1 MKKLNK
7 YILFL
12 LLTIP
17 VLSLNAQDRNVVWV
31 HGLDGDQSSWA
42 HYEDIFSRERQINS
56 HRKTYNTSITIDYT
70 ANQVI
75 SSVDDILGNGATNSR
90 NIAIGHS
97 MGGVVIRDVDRLTG
111 TNKRFG
117 GLITVTAPNYGAPI
131 ANSILDG
138 SLESAA
144 INACNKISAGPIVQ
158 SLSLPWNIVGNI
170 TNQILCNYFIDN
182 DLVQNLQGN
191 PTINSDLRV
200 GSATINALNAYN
212 TTTPR
217 ICIYAQENSPV
228 HWRMFSSE
236 TSDNAN
242 DTEIVSYVN
251 TARNIYNAYYDY
263 NIAKGI
269 ANSWNPWLSVLYFN
283 RAAQWKKGRDWIDDS
298 ETIWNALIKTSRYE
312 TYTYTY
318 WDYRCIYDWADPMK
332 LRPPLPDE
340 CVWQWVYVTETRRVA
355 VSYPSDGLLPEYSQK
370 LQGLP
375 GGNYYHVNGANHLEV
390 RNMSNSSQGDIT
402 KIRFDQI
409 WDDRQPGDFFRTPK
423 R

>member
-1 MKKLNK
+1 MKNLNI

-12 LLTIP
+12 LVTIP

-31 HGLDGDQSSWA
+31 HGLGGDQSSWA
-42 HYEDIFSRERQINS
+42 HYEDIFSRERKINS
-56 HRKTYNTSITIDYT
+56 HRKTYNTSSTIDYT
-70 ANQVI
+70 ANEVI
-75 SSVDDILGNGATNSR
+75 SSVDNILGNGATNSR

-111 TNKRFG
+111 SNKRFG

-138 SLESAA
+138 SLEDEA

-158 SLSLPWNIVGNI
+158 SLSLPWNVVGNI
-170 TNQILCNYFIDN
+170 TNQILCNYFVDN

-191 PTINSDLRV
+191 PTINDDLKV
-200 GSATINALNAYN
+200 GSATINAINAYN

-236 TSDNAN
+236 TSDN

-251 TARNIYNAYYDY
+251 TARNIYKAYYDY
-263 NIAKGI
+263 NIGKGI
-269 ANSWNPWLSVLYFN
+269 ANSWNPWLSAMYFN
-283 RAAQWKKGRDWIDDS
+283 RAAQWKKGVNWIDDS
-298 ETIWNALIKTSRYE
+298 ESIWNALIKTTRIE

-318 WDYRCIYDWADPMK
+318 RVYTCVSDWPVQVK
-332 LRPPLPDE
+332 IIPDE
-340 CVWQWVYVTETRRVA
+340 CVWVYVTETRRVA
-355 VSYPSDGLLPEYSQK
+355 VNYPSDGLLPVYSQK